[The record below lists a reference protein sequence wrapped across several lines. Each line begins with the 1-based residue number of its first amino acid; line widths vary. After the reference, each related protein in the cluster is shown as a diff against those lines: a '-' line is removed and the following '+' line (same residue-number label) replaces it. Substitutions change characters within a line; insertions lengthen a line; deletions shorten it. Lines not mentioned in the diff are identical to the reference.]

1 MGMVINTN
9 VSSLT
14 AQRHL
19 ASSRADMEQAMERLS
34 SGTRINSAMDDAAG
48 LTIAHSLDSKIASL
62 SQAVRNAN
70 DGIALVQLAEGAL
83 DEVSAMLTR
92 MKELATQASNGTYST
107 TDLSNLNKEYEQLS
121 AEIKRISENTKFNT
135 IAVLDS
141 SSKATFQVGDTSADT
156 ISVNFQETESRMI
169 GGAKTVI
176 QATLTDTT
184 ASTGEIVDDMTA
196 GDYLKI
202 TVAGRTFVQQ
212 FDTDTGTTIDNLIG
226 QVTDAGIAETVT
238 SLKTIATAAAAP
250 APAQYDVEITLTAA
264 YAGSAITDLER
275 YDGAISGQS
284 IASAS
289 GAQSALASI
298 DRAIAEID
306 SYRANLGAVANRM
319 EHASSNLM
327 SRVEHQQ
334 SARSRIQDA
343 DYAVESANLAK
354 AQVLQQA
361 GTAMLAQANASSQ
374 NILSLLK

>member
-34 SGTRINSAMDDAAG
+34 SGLRINSAMDDAAG

-176 QATLTDTT
+176 QATLVDATV
-184 ASTGEIVDDMTA
+184 STGYVLSDMAA

-202 TVAGRTFVQQ
+202 TVGGRTFVQEY
-212 FDTDTGTTIDNLIG
+212 DTGTSNTITALLT
-226 QVTDAGIAETVT
+226 QVTTAGLASTATVT
-238 SLKTIATAAAAP
+238 TAAGTDTVLGNA
-250 APAQYDVEITLTAA
+250 DDRHTITVTLAN
-264 YAGSAITDLER
+264 GVSGITNFER

-327 SRVEHQQ
+327 SRVEHQ
-334 SARSRIQDA
+334 SW
-343 DYAVESANLAK
+343 LAHVSK
-354 AQVLQQA
+354 MP
-361 GTAMLAQANASSQ
+361 TMR
-374 NILSLLK
+374 LSLQTLQKRKCCSKPVRPCWLRLTLQHRTFSPY